1 MTKEELAKKK
11 GIKNTQNTQTAAES
25 ILTTQP
31 KTESIK
37 EDKKEPKK
45 ETKPKTT
52 TSKSNTTKKTTTP
65 KKTTAKKEEP
75 KVEEINKAGRPK
87 GKPSTKISLN
97 VPDEYLELV
106 NIAAGINYKGNTS
119 SYIVE
124 LIKKDLEANG
134 KVYEQI
140 KAIKQS

>member
-11 GIKNTQNTQTAAES
+11 GIKLNQNKQTAAES
-25 ILTTQP
+25 LITSQTTVAETKQ
-31 KTESIK
+31 
-37 EDKKEPKK
+37 
-45 ETKPKTT
+45 TKPKTR
-52 TSKSNTTKKTTTP
+52 KTTTQ
-65 KKTTAKKEEP
+65 KKESAKKESP
-75 KVEEINKAGRPK
+75 KKEELKEEVSKAGRPK

-97 VPDEYLELV
+97 VPNEYLELV
-106 NIAAGINYKGNTS
+106 NIAAGINFKGNTS

-124 LIKKDLEANG
+124 LIKKDIETNG

>member
-31 KTESIK
+31 KAEEPK
-37 EDKKEPKK
+37 EEKKAPKK
-45 ETKPKTT
+45 ETKPKT
-52 TSKSNTTKKTTTP
+52 KTTPSKPSTP
-65 KKTTAKKEEP
+65 KKPVAKKEE
-75 KVEEINKAGRPK
+75 KKIEEVNKAGRPK

-140 KAIKQS
+140 KAMKQS